1 MAQRGVGRVVERDGF
16 GDYKVLVVEDET
28 LIREGIAAFLELEYG
43 LKATLARN
51 GQQALQAVA
60 TSSPDLIITDV
71 LMPVLDGIELV
82 RRLKSDSAT
91 RDIPIIVV
99 AAWHQR
105 RNLALAAGA
114 DDFVDKPFDL
124 DDLGGKVMAHLA
136 RRAGRRAVDGTFPA
150 GAA

>member
-1 MAQRGVGRVVERDGF
+1 MAQLGVWRVGESEGYADRR
-16 GDYKVLVVEDET
+16 VLIVEDERA
-28 LIREGIAAFLELEYG
+28 IREGIATFLELEYG

-51 GQQALQAVA
+51 GQQALQVVA
-60 TSSPDLIITDV
+60 EFSPDLIITDV

-99 AAWHQR
+99 AAWQGR

-114 DDFVDKPFDL
+114 DDYVDKPFDL
-124 DDLGGKVMAHLA
+124 EDLGLKVTSLLGRLA
-136 RRAGRRAVDGTFPA
+136 NRHAGGDSDPTNVA
-150 GAA
+150 

>member
-1 MAQRGVGRVVERDGF
+1 VDERGEF
-16 GDYKVLVVEDET
+16 GDFNVLVVEDERP
-28 LIREGIAAFLELEYG
+28 IREGIAAFLELEYG
-43 LKATLARN
+43 LKPTLAMN

-60 TSSPDLIITDV
+60 KSSPDLIITDV

-82 RRLKSDSAT
+82 RRLKSDTAT

-99 AAWHQR
+99 AAWQER

-124 DDLGGKVMAHLA
+124 DDLGDKITTHLA
-136 RRAGRRAVDGTFPA
+136 RRAEKRSSDGSLPA
-150 GAA
+150 SAA

>member
-1 MAQRGVGRVVERDGF
+1 MDEREAF
-16 GDYKVLVVEDET
+16 GDYNVLIVEDET
-28 LIREGIAAFLELEYG
+28 PIREGIAAFLELEYG

-51 GQQALQAVA
+51 GQQALQVVA
-60 TSSPDLIITDV
+60 KSSPDLIITDV

-82 RRLKSDSAT
+82 RRLKSDTST

-99 AAWHQR
+99 AAWQER

-124 DDLGGKVMAHLA
+124 DDLGYKVTIHLTRQA
-136 RRAGRRAVDGTFPA
+136 EKRSGGNSHPA
-150 GAA
+150 SAA